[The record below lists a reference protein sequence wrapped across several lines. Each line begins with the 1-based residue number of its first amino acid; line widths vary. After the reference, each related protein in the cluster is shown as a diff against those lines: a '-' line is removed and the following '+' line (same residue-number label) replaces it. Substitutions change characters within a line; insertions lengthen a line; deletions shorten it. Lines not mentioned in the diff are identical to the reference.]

1 MHATDLARPTW
12 FPLLVGGWLPARA
25 VLEGCRFH
33 TWSHF
38 MELQLR
44 YCEGTRRSTPELRE
58 ATIHGALGDAMSFF
72 PLALDRAQAATAQF
86 ILVME
91 FTGLGGGAWTIRVA
105 DGACSVAEEWPKRS
119 DLVITQRPET
129 FMKTRIGMLDP
140 IAAIQIGEIKVENIE
155 HMGTFATLFPPYQP
169 EEPVADGSE

>member
-1 MHATDLARPTW
+1 
-12 FPLLVGGWLPARA
+12 
-25 VLEGCRFH
+25 
-33 TWSHF
+33 
-38 MELQLR
+38 MELRLR
-44 YCEGTRRSTPELRE
+44 NPESTRRSTPELCE

-72 PLALDRAQAATAQF
+72 PLALDRAQAATVQF
-86 ILVME
+86 TLVME

-105 DGACSVAEEWPKRS
+105 DGACSVAEEWPKRP

-155 HMGTFATLFPPYQP
+155 HLGTFATLFPPHQP
-169 EEPVADGSE
+169 DEPVADGSE